1 MNTAW
6 KAMRRLRVVL
16 SLLSVLAGLMM
27 CLSVQTAAAATYQK
41 AFWIP
46 VDNTIERGLESFLK
60 RAFAEA
66 EEQHADLVI
75 LDINTPGGEVR
86 AAGEIGKLIREAP
99 MHVVA
104 YIDNQAFSAGTYI
117 ALNATEIVMTPG
129 SSMGAAAPIDLAGNA
144 ANAKIISAWSE
155 QMQGVAKLHNRNP
168 EVARAMVEID
178 TDFPGL
184 KGKGTVLSL
193 DALTAHKVG
202 YADRLVANK
211 EELFQQLG
219 VKAADIQTIEPTA
232 GERVARW
239 VTSPVVMSVLLIVG
253 LVGIVVELFAP
264 GFGVAGTVSLVSFG
278 LYFFGHFVAG
288 FANWLHIA
296 LFLIGILLMVLEI
309 FLPGGIVGAIGFISI
324 VTGLIMAAYD
334 TQQGLAS
341 LGIAALITVIVAV
354 LLVKR
359 FGVNGLFRKFILK
372 DVQRNEEGYVAQKDQ
387 RHLMNKAGVALTP
400 LRPAGMVKV
409 DGKRVDAVSAG
420 GYIAAGT
427 PVVVVQVEGTRI
439 VVQEQEFAK
448 KE

>member
-6 KAMRRLRVVL
+6 RAMRRLWMAL
-16 SLLSVLAGLMM
+16 SLFSVLAGLMM
-27 CLSVQTAAAATYQK
+27 FVSAQTAAAASYQK

-46 VDNTIERGLESFLK
+46 VDNTIERGLESFLT

-66 EEQHADLVI
+66 EEQRADLVI

-117 ALNATEIVMTPG
+117 ALNADEIVMTPG
-129 SSMGAAAPIDLAGNA
+129 SSMGAATPIDLAGNA
-144 ANAKIISAWSE
+144 ADVKMISAWSE
-155 QMQGVAKLHNRNP
+155 QMQSAAKLNQRNP
-168 EVARAMVEID
+168 DVARAMVEID
-178 TDFPGL
+178 VDFPGL

-193 DALTAHKVG
+193 DAQTAQNVG
-202 YADRLVANK
+202 YADQVVGSK
-211 EELFQQLG
+211 EELFRQLG
-219 VKAADIQTIEPTA
+219 VNAASIQTIDPTA

-239 VTSPVVMSVLLIVG
+239 VTNPFVMSVLLIVG
-253 LVGIVVELFAP
+253 LVGIVIELFAP
-264 GFGVAGTVSLVSFG
+264 GFGVAGTISLVSFG

-296 LFLIGILLMVLEI
+296 LFLIGILLMIMEI

-341 LGIAALITVIVAV
+341 LGIAALVTVIVAV

-359 FGVNGLFRKFILK
+359 YGVNGLFKKFILG
-372 DVQRNEEGYVAQKDQ
+372 DVQRNEEGYVAPKDQ
-387 RHLMNKAGVALTP
+387 RDLLHKSGVALTP

-409 DGKRVDAVSAG
+409 DGRRVDAVSVG
-420 GYIAAGT
+420 GYVAAGT
-427 PVVVVQVEGTRI
+427 PVIVIQVEGTRI
-439 VVQEQEFAK
+439 VVQEQELEE